1 MSGNNLQCFSGQ
13 TNISAHNLIARKKMN
28 KKKKI
33 GKTTEIKIKGDML
46 IGKTKF
52 NKRGWKFLQR
62 LLNGK

>member
-1 MSGNNLQCFSGQ
+1 
-13 TNISAHNLIARKKMN
+13 MN